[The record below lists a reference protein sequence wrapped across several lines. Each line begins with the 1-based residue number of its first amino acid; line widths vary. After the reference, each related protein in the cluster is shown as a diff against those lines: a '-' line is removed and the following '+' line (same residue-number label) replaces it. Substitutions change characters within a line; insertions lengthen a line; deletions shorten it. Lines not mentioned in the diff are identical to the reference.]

1 VRGRTARDRAEE
13 ALAAVDLVDRRHF
26 LPRDLSGGQKQRV
39 AIARALAGRPA
50 VLLADEPT
58 ANLDSAVGAQILE
71 LFRELAKRENRGL
84 LIVTHDPNVRTI
96 ADRVVKIRDGR
107 IVPEAVP
114 HRSPRAS
121 PRGAPAAGR
130 PARREP
136 HEPFRPEADPRPR
149 RPRRRRP
156 LRLADP
162 RRLRIR
168 ARRCGGRG
176 LDDRADPSR
185 LRHSAAARRR
195 RGRVTTYP
203 GAEVLVSSEVAGA
216 IVRLEVAEKQ
226 TVRKGQ
232 RIAELRSDDLRAELA
247 EAQARVVESE
257 AEIRLA
263 EAERDR
269 AQSLYDQKVDTASRR
284 DKAVR
289 DLEVAAAR
297 RTTALAAVTRL
308 EAEIAKRRIVAPI
321 DGVVLVRH
329 VDAGESIEARAGIVT
344 IADLAQVRIE
354 AEVDEFDSGRLTLGS
369 AVAITAEGFDGERWR
384 GTVEEIPDSVQG
396 RRLKPQD
403 PGKPADTRVLLVK
416 IRLDESTPLKLGQR
430 VEVEI
435 GG

>member
-1 VRGRTARDRAEE
+1 MSRSARKPILVLAGLVAVVLFALQIRGVFGFERAGEATGDSTTAPASPASARA
-13 ALAAVDLVDRRHF
+13 
-26 LPRDLSGGQKQRV
+26 PQRV
-39 AIARALAGRPA
+39 VA
-50 VLLADEPT
+50 E
-58 ANLDSAVGAQILE
+58 
-71 LFRELAKRENRGL
+71 
-84 LIVTHDPNVRTI
+84 
-96 ADRVVKIRDGR
+96 
-107 IVPEAVP
+107 
-114 HRSPRAS
+114 
-121 PRGAPAAGR
+121 
-130 PARREP
+130 
-136 HEPFRPEADPRPR
+136 
-149 RPRRRRP
+149 
-156 LRLADP
+156 
-162 RRLRIR
+162 
-168 ARRCGGRG
+168 
-176 LDDRADPSR
+176 
-185 LRHSAAARRR
+185 
-195 RGRVTTYP
+195 GRVTTYP

-232 RIAELRSDDLRAELA
+232 RIAELRSDDLRAQLA

-344 IADLAQVRIE
+344 IADLAQMRIE
-354 AEVDEFDSGRLTLGS
+354 AEVDEFDTGKLVLGS
-369 AVAITAEGFDGERWR
+369 GVAITAEGFDGERWR